1 MHILCGEVANA
12 VRCVRLNF
20 FFFFFKYIELLAV
33 E

>member
-12 VRCVRLNF
+12 VRCVRLKF
-20 FFFFFKYIELLAV
+20 YLYIYIYMELLAI